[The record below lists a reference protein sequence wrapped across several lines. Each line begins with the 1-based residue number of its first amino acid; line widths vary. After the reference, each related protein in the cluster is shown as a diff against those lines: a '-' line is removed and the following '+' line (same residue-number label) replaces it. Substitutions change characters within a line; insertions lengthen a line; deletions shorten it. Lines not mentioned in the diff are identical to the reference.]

1 MRIFLILIISIFTYA
16 CSKSKTVLICGDH
29 ICINKTEAKQFFE
42 KNLTLEVKILDRKK
56 IKTFDLVQLNLK
68 KDKENNRKVI
78 IEKKNNTSKKVKKL
92 SKNEIKKI
100 KQNIKEKE
108 KTKKKKLPKNMTKK
122 MNSDVKKIKKE
133 KEQEFIESKVTN
145 KKIIDVCKIID
156 NCNIEEISKYLINEG
171 KNKKFP
177 NIRSRQNL

>member
-42 KNLTLEVKILDRKK
+42 KNLTLEVKILDRKT

-133 KEQEFIESKVTN
+133 KEQEFIEPKVTN

>member
-42 KNLTLEVKILDRKK
+42 KNLTLEVKILDRKT

-108 KTKKKKLPKNMTKK
+108 KTKRKKLPKNMTKK

-133 KEQEFIESKVTN
+133 KEQEFIEPKVTN

>member
-1 MRIFLILIISIFTYA
+1 MKVYFLFFILVFVNA
-16 CSKSKTVLICGDH
+16 CSKSKTILICGDH
-29 ICINKTEAKQFFE
+29 VCVNKNEAKQFFE
-42 KNLTLEVKILDRKK
+42 ENLTLEVKILNEKK
-56 IKTFDLVQLNLK
+56 TKTFDLVQLNLK
-68 KDKENNRKVI
+68 EDIENNRKVI

-122 MNSDVKKIKKE
+122 LNSDAKKIKKN
-133 KEQEFIESKVTN
+133 KKQEFIEPKVTD

-177 NIRSRQNL
+177 NISSRSNL

>member
-42 KNLTLEVKILDRKK
+42 KNLTLEVKILDRKT

-133 KEQEFIESKVTN
+133 KEQEFIEPKVTN

-156 NCNIEEISKYLINEG
+156 NCNIEEISKYLIKLG

-177 NIRSRQNL
+177 KITTRE